1 MDKFIRSNRGKKF
14 LVSIAQAV
22 GDQFFES
29 CRQESMDLET
39 LGMFTAEQL
48 SDESIAGM
56 PMHLA
61 LGLYNKVQALLH
73 RNDYRIESVLA
84 YNAMTQIFLSQLEPL
99 IEEFR
104 EMVAVGHHPLGP
116 TAEEARAA
124 RERQQIQKDLDDLEN
139 ARNLD
144 FEEELKYQVRV
155 DARVKISPESEDCVR
170 TQLILGTNMPEDPG
184 WARGYGLEFA
194 DRMVGDLQLQE
205 VWVDLMLPEGAAAFV
220 FVVDPKKSTGKPVH
234 RSTNTE
240 KGKGMEQLQYRFEMG
255 PDCEVSNQHAV
266 MVHIT
271 ARNVPS
277 RFGAQTLV
285 IDNHKT

>member
-73 RNDYRIESVLA
+73 RNDYRIETVLA

-170 TQLILGTNMPEDPG
+170 TQLVLALSQFINSLQTSSLCGPG
-184 WARGYGLEFA
+184 PRICSTPRLQSYRRGKL
-194 DRMVGDLQLQE
+194 
-205 VWVDLMLPEGAAAFV
+205 
-220 FVVDPKKSTGKPVH
+220 
-234 RSTNTE
+234 
-240 KGKGMEQLQYRFEMG
+240 
-255 PDCEVSNQHAV
+255 
-266 MVHIT
+266 
-271 ARNVPS
+271 
-277 RFGAQTLV
+277 
-285 IDNHKT
+285 